1 MDRRLSVLVLLI
13 FISCEKNSP
22 KEITL
27 AASDISDYQAIYSD
41 SLNLS
46 TVQVPLDY
54 PIRDLQKMI
63 NRLMPDTLMSD
74 TIPLKKKSD
83 YVLVKITPIGKL
95 LLNGYQNKLDASL
108 PLSAQLFFRKKVG
121 GITIANKKSVD
132 VRLRVDLRTVLSLD
146 EDFHLNT
153 RCSLQKIHWIDEPTI
168 KVAGVKVNLKKK
180 IAKQIDKNKGVMADA
195 ICTAINKSVPVRKE
209 VLALWNLLNTTHRVT
224 KKPVEIWLS
233 MVPNQF
239 SAVFDHEITDTLR
252 INVQTQTGIL
262 LTPLKGVTVAGSNLP
277 KNKIKR
283 SMKGLNLKVSLN
295 VPYQYLDL
303 IISDQLDSQVVEY
316 AGLSATLT
324 DFKTSAVDNQLS
336 LQFQTKG
343 DVDVN
348 IQTTTS
354 PSLSA
359 DKTLI
364 FDNLKYSMDSENVLI
379 NSLDWVSNS
388 SINEYILDYTQVPL
402 AHILDSLDTKIVRS
416 LDRKELS
423 SKIELDL
430 SFSNIDSDT
439 VIYYR
444 DRFEW
449 LFSVA
454 GTAHAYLSDSL
465 VVK

>member
-1 MDRRLSVLVLLI
+1 MRFKVDRRLSVLVLLI

-108 PLSAQLFFRKKVG
+108 PLSAQVFFRKKVG

-168 KVAGVKVNLKKK
+168 KVAGVKVNMKKK

-195 ICTAINKSVPVRKE
+195 MYC
-209 VLALWNLLNTTHRVT
+209 H
-224 KKPVEIWLS
+224 
-233 MVPNQF
+233 
-239 SAVFDHEITDTLR
+239 
-252 INVQTQTGIL
+252 
-262 LTPLKGVTVAGSNLP
+262 
-277 KNKIKR
+277 
-283 SMKGLNLKVSLN
+283 
-295 VPYQYLDL
+295 
-303 IISDQLDSQVVEY
+303 
-316 AGLSATLT
+316 
-324 DFKTSAVDNQLS
+324 
-336 LQFQTKG
+336 
-343 DVDVN
+343 
-348 IQTTTS
+348 
-354 PSLSA
+354 
-359 DKTLI
+359 
-364 FDNLKYSMDSENVLI
+364 
-379 NSLDWVSNS
+379 
-388 SINEYILDYTQVPL
+388 
-402 AHILDSLDTKIVRS
+402 
-416 LDRKELS
+416 
-423 SKIELDL
+423 
-430 SFSNIDSDT
+430 
-439 VIYYR
+439 
-444 DRFEW
+444 
-449 LFSVA
+449 
-454 GTAHAYLSDSL
+454 
-465 VVK
+465 